1 MTFNELD
8 KRAIEWN
15 QIANGHRTPE
25 NRYDVQIDM
34 CNEEMLKEY
43 FYWYGEFIKYERNH
57 DERKILIEML
67 DGIAD
72 SFFVFAELRNI
83 LKLADPQGKYI
94 SHFYFMFDLALD
106 TAKPI
111 FGEDTIIKA
120 YHRVIESNFSKFVQ
134 SDDMTLEQAILE
146 SNVISLAYN
155 CKCDPE
161 LINDYW
167 VFRDQNGKIRKPST
181 FKTVDLSDLIQE
193 IEIDYRI

>member
-15 QIANGHRTPE
+15 QIANGHRSLEERIDT
-25 NRYDVQIDM
+25 QIDQ
-34 CNEEMLKEY
+34 CNEEMCKEF
-43 FYWYGEFIKYERNH
+43 FYWFGEWNKFNSKHTEDEIKTEILDGFADSRFVFVEFFALESETSNHFAFIHELYQS
-57 DERKILIEML
+57 ML
-67 DGIAD
+67 DA
-72 SFFVFAELRNI
+72 SRLVFVYYTLLE
-83 LKLADPQGKYI
+83 
-94 SHFYFMFDLALD
+94 S
-106 TAKPI
+106 
-111 FGEDTIIKA
+111 

-181 FKTVDLSDLIQE
+181 FKPVDLSDLI
-193 IEIDYRI
+193 

>member
-8 KRAIEWN
+8 KLAIEWN

-120 YHRVIESNFSKFVQ
+120 YHRVIESNFSKFVEVHL
-134 SDDMTLEQAILE
+134 MTDSQADFE
-146 SNVISLAYN
+146 ASFISGRYG
-155 CKCDPE
+155 CDCTKE
-161 LINDYW
+161 LNNGYW
-167 VFRDQNGKIRKPST
+167 VFRDSNGKIRKPST
-181 FKTVDLSDLIQE
+181 FKPVDLSDLI
-193 IEIDYRI
+193 

>member
-15 QIANGHRTPE
+15 KIANGHRSLEERT
-25 NRYDVQIDM
+25 DTQIDQ
-34 CNEEMLKEY
+34 CNEEMCKE
-43 FYWYGEFIKYERNH
+43 FFHWLGEWNKFNSKHTEDEIKTE
-57 DERKILIEML
+57 IL
-67 DGIAD
+67 DGFAD
-72 SFFVFAELRNI
+72 SSFVFAEFMNLQNKTGFYEHTNNYMIKLFRNVI
-83 LKLADPQGKYI
+83 TSSRD
-94 SHFYFMFDLALD
+94 
-106 TAKPI
+106 I
-111 FGEDTIIKA
+111 FGHSTLVEA
-120 YHRVIESNFSKFVQ
+120 YSRVIESNFSKFVQ

-181 FKTVDLSDLIQE
+181 FKPVDLSDLI
-193 IEIDYRI
+193 

>member
-120 YHRVIESNFSKFVQ
+120 YRRVIESNFSKFIENTP
-134 SDDMTLEQAILE
+134 SFTYENADNEENEMRKKYGETI
-146 SNVISLAYN
+146 IS
-155 CKCDPE
+155 E
-161 LINDYW
+161 LNNGYW
-167 VFRDQNGKIRKPST
+167 VFRDSNGKIRKPST
-181 FKTVDLSDLIQE
+181 FKPVDLSDLI
-193 IEIDYRI
+193 

>member
-15 QIANGHRTPE
+15 QIANGHRSLEERINT
-25 NRYDVQIDM
+25 QIDQ
-34 CNEEMLKEY
+34 CNEEMCKEF
-43 FYWYGEFIKYERNH
+43 FYWLGEWNKFNSKH
-57 DERKILIEML
+57 TDDEVKTEIL
-67 DGIAD
+67 DGFAD
-72 SFFVFAELRNI
+72 SRFVYVEFLNLGDLLGFYEHTNNYFFKLFNNVRNC
-83 LKLADPQGKYI
+83 
-94 SHFYFMFDLALD
+94 ALD
-106 TAKPI
+106 I
-111 FGEDTIIKA
+111 FGTHELHEA

-167 VFRDQNGKIRKPST
+167 VFRDSNGKIRKPST
-181 FKTVDLSDLIQE
+181 FKPVDLSDLI
-193 IEIDYRI
+193 

>member
-15 QIANGHRTPE
+15 QIANGHRSLEERINT
-25 NRYDVQIDM
+25 QIDQ
-34 CNEEMLKEY
+34 CNEEMCKEF
-43 FYWYGEFIKYERNH
+43 FYWLGELSKYNLSFDESKIKTE
-57 DERKILIEML
+57 LL
-67 DGIAD
+67 DGFAD
-72 SFFVFAELRNI
+72 SRFVCVEFFALESETSNHFTFIHELYKSMLNASRLVFV
-83 LKLADPQGKYI
+83 Y
-94 SHFYFMFDLALD
+94 D
-106 TAKPI
+106 TLL
-111 FGEDTIIKA
+111 ES
-120 YHRVIESNFSKFVQ
+120 YRRVIESNFSKFVQ

-181 FKTVDLSDLIQE
+181 FKTVDLSDLI
-193 IEIDYRI
+193 

>member
-15 QIANGHRTPE
+15 NIANGHRTPE

-72 SFFVFAELRNI
+72 SFFVYAE
-83 LKLADPQGKYI
+83 
-94 SHFYFMFDLALD
+94 
-106 TAKPI
+106 
-111 FGEDTIIKA
+111 
-120 YHRVIESNFSKFVQ
+120 
-134 SDDMTLEQAILE
+134 
-146 SNVISLAYN
+146 
-155 CKCDPE
+155 
-161 LINDYW
+161 
-167 VFRDQNGKIRKPST
+167 
-181 FKTVDLSDLIQE
+181 
-193 IEIDYRI
+193 

>member
-15 QIANGHRTPE
+15 QIANGHRSLEERIDT
-25 NRYDVQIDM
+25 QIDQ
-34 CNEEMLKEY
+34 CNEEMCKE
-43 FYWYGEFIKYERNH
+43 FFHWLGEWNKFNSKHTEDEIKTE
-57 DERKILIEML
+57 IL
-67 DGIAD
+67 DGFAD
-72 SFFVFAELRNI
+72 SSFVYVEFLNLVDLLGFYEHTNNYFF
-83 LKLADPQGKYI
+83 KLFSDVKNC
-94 SHFYFMFDLALD
+94 ALD
-106 TAKPI
+106 I
-111 FGEDTIIKA
+111 FGPHVLYEA
-120 YHRVIESNFSKFVQ
+120 YRRVIESNFSKFVQ

-181 FKTVDLSDLIQE
+181 FKTVDLSDLI
-193 IEIDYRI
+193 

>member
-83 LKLADPQGKYI
+83 LKLADSQGKYI
-94 SHFYFMFDLALD
+94 SHFYFMLDLALD

-111 FGEDTIIKA
+111 FREDTITKA
-120 YHRVIESNFSKFVQ
+120 YHRVIESNFSKFIL
-134 SDDMTLEQAILE
+134 DCEAFDKHAAINEQLRMVEKYGEPIE
-146 SNVISLAYN
+146 
-155 CKCDPE
+155 KE
-161 LINDYW
+161 LNNGYW
-167 VFRDQNGKIRKPST
+167 VFRDSNGKIRKPST
-181 FKTVDLSDLIQE
+181 FKPVDLSDLI
-193 IEIDYRI
+193 